1 LETIADGALPASV
14 VDAAQWSQ
22 LGERAA
28 MNADSGRLTELVARA
43 RGAAADP
50 DRAAVIERYRATLTM
65 PSDAERGHA
74 MFSEHCAKCH
84 VIAGEGVRLGPE
96 LDGIGARAPE
106 ELLIAILDPN
116 RSVEGTYQLWTARTT
131 DGEIVAGRL
140 VSETRTSIELVDA
153 GGESHLLE
161 RSEVEAIVPSKLS
174 LMPAGLEA
182 DLGEQGMADLLAF
195 LIKQH

>member
-1 LETIADGALPASV
+1 
-14 VDAAQWSQ
+14 
-22 LGERAA
+22 
-28 MNADSGRLTELVARA
+28 
-43 RGAAADP
+43 
-50 DRAAVIERYRATLTM
+50 
-65 PSDAERGHA
+65 
-74 MFSEHCAKCH
+74 
-84 VIAGEGVRLGPE
+84 
-96 LDGIGARAPE
+96 
-106 ELLIAILDPN
+106 PN